1 MEMYFPLA
9 DVYVSWPLLLLLGLC
24 VGTMMGFFGV
34 GGGWLSTPSLNIL
47 GFPMLYAIG
56 TGLAYVTGSAI
67 MGTVR
72 HYRLGNLDLRL
83 AGVLGASG
91 VVGTEVARRAVF
103 LLEEIGLAESYVRMA
118 YVALLFGVGLSVAI
132 EYLRGRGAAAGAV
145 QKAAAPGEPATVLSR
160 RVRALRLPPYIRLA
174 LAPVEISVWV
184 LAVAGFGVGMIAGFM
199 GVGGG
204 FVMVPMMVYV
214 LGVPTRV
221 AVGSSLLSI
230 VMTSS
235 YGAVSYGSNGR
246 VEVLAAFL
254 LFLGATVGAQ
264 IGATATLYVAGKNLR
279 ALLAV
284 SLLLAGLAVALQHLG
299 LGNASMGLMFGTALA
314 LTVTI
319 IGLLVR
325 GRRRAAGRL

>member
-1 MEMYFPLA
+1 MELYFALA

-83 AGVLGASG
+83 AGVLGISG
-91 VVGTEVARRAVF
+91 VAGTEVARRTVF
-103 LLEEIGLAESYVRMA
+103 LLEEMELAESYIRIA
-118 YVALLFGVGLSVAI
+118 YVVLLFGVGLSIAI
-132 EYLRGRGAAAGAV
+132 EYLRGRRPAAGTA
-145 QKAAAPGEPATVLSR
+145 QKPGAQGEPATVLSR
-160 RVRALRLPPYIRLA
+160 RVQGLRLPPYIRLT
-174 LAPVEISVWV
+174 LAPVEISLWV
-184 LAVAGFGVGMIAGFM
+184 LAIAGFGVGMVAGFM

-204 FVMVPMMVYV
+204 FIMVPMMVYV

-221 AVGSSLLSI
+221 AVGSSLFSI
-230 VMTSS
+230 VLTSS
-235 YGAVSYGSNGR
+235 YGALSYGASGR

-264 IGATATLYVAGKNLR
+264 MGATATLYVTGKSLR
-279 ALLAV
+279 VLLAA

-314 LTVTI
+314 LTATI
-319 IGLLVR
+319 FGLLVK
-325 GRRRAAGRL
+325 GLRRAATKG